1 MALSKSDIEV
11 VVMPSGCISG
21 CNAESRI
28 LLFLRV
34 AVIVVVVMCVAIAVV
49 VVVFIVDDVFK
60 L

>member
-21 CNAESRI
+21 CNAESRL

-34 AVIVVVVMCVAIAVV
+34 AVVVVMCVAIAVV

>member
-21 CNAESRI
+21 CNAESRL

-34 AVIVVVVMCVAIAVV
+34 AVVIVVMCVAIAVV

>member
-21 CNAESRI
+21 CNAESRL

-34 AVIVVVVMCVAIAVV
+34 AVVVVVMCVAIAVV